1 MQELGRFVVL
11 VKAYE
16 EALDFYCAKLGFEKF
31 VDIDAGARRFVHLR
45 LPTQAGFGIWLVQ
58 AETEA
63 DLAAIGRQAGSQ
75 PIAVIYT
82 SDCAGDVARLAA
94 NGVTLT
100 RALSQE
106 AGAKVAHFA
115 DLYGNEFVLVEL
127 DA

>member
-1 MQELGRFVVL
+1 
-11 VKAYE
+11 
-16 EALDFYCAKLGFEKF
+16 
-31 VDIDAGARRFVHLR
+31 
-45 LPTQAGFGIWLVQ
+45 
-58 AETEA
+58 
-63 DLAAIGRQAGSQ
+63 
-75 PIAVIYT
+75 
-82 SDCAGDVARLAA
+82 VARLAA